1 MGAESVPLFREL
13 GTYTAMLRG
22 SATAKI
28 DDKGRLKV
36 PSAFCKVLESA
47 WGRDVF
53 VTSVTGDCGLL
64 YPLPVWEQQE
74 NKLLALPSTNPAVR
88 KYLQRVS
95 FFGLQTQL
103 DKQGRLVLPQL
114 LREAAILDGDVVVCG
129 TLDHLAIWN
138 LDRFAQQLDETPLT
152 DQDFAELSRLEI

>member
-1 MGAESVPLFREL
+1 
-13 GTYTAMLRG
+13 MLRG

-53 VTSVTGDCGLL
+53 VTSVRGDQAFL
-64 YPLPVWEQQE
+64 YPLPVWEEKE
-74 NKLLALPSTNPAVR
+74 NKLLRLPSTNASVA

-95 FFGLQTQL
+95 YFGLQTQL

-114 LREAAILDGDVVVCG
+114 LREAAALEGDVVVCG

-138 LDRFAQQLDETPLT
+138 LERFGKQMQESPITDE
-152 DQDFAELSRLEI
+152 DFVELSRMEI